1 MPRTRRQHRR
11 AVKDATS
18 GVLNIVEMARVTGIG
33 GVFLRARDP
42 QSLGAWY
49 KRHLGVP
56 YNDGFAKLTWSE
68 DPDPNAC
75 TIWAPF
81 DADTSYFGSDTQQSM
96 VNFRVDDLDALLS
109 DLIAAGVEIVPERS
123 EEATGRFAWI
133 IDCEGNRVELWE
145 PARKEHDR
153 KQGD

>member
-1 MPRTRRQHRR
+1 
-11 AVKDATS
+11 
-18 GVLNIVEMARVTGIG
+18 MARVTGIG

-42 QSLGAWY
+42 QALGAWY

-56 YNDGFAKLTWSE
+56 YDDGFAKLNWTE

-75 TIWAPF
+75 TVWAPF
-81 DADTSYFGSDTQQSM
+81 DFDTTYFGSDKQQAM

-109 DLIAAGVEIVPERS
+109 DLAASGVEIVPERS
-123 EEATGRFAWI
+123 EDDALGRFAWV

-145 PARKEHDR
+145 PPLTKTGPSVHDH
-153 KQGD
+153 GHP

>member
-1 MPRTRRQHRR
+1 
-11 AVKDATS
+11 
-18 GVLNIVEMARVTGIG
+18 MARVTGIG

-42 QSLGAWY
+42 QALGAWY

-56 YNDGFAKLTWSE
+56 YADGFAKLPWSE
-68 DPDPNAC
+68 DPDPNAH

-81 DADTSYFGSDTQQSM
+81 DSDTAYFGSDTQQAM

-109 DLIAAGVEIVPERS
+109 ELAASGVEIVPERS
-123 EEATGRFAWI
+123 DEGFGRFAWV

-145 PARKEHDR
+145 PATRDS
-153 KQGD
+153 QPT